1 MRAALLMLPAL
12 FFLACAGAG
21 TEGQKGDT
29 GDRGPQG
36 PVGPA
41 GPEGPAGPPGEAG
54 PPGPQ
59 GAIGGGLY
67 TQRQD
72 LYCVRE
78 EGTQAGQGLL
88 TVKCASRADLP
99 VYGNCESA
107 GTPEVF
113 LAHSRAVRW
122 GLEDAAAGMECQWR
136 TVDTNTLP
144 TFPLPDA
151 AAHICCVRAN

>member
-1 MRAALLMLPAL
+1 VPDQHPQALVLPELRVEEVGVRVVLGEIDPDLRRTRLLRPADLRRRWGAPTGRSGTRPEGGSLHSQLRPLTKGASMRAALMMLPAL

-21 TEGQKGDT
+21 TEGPKGDT

-78 EGTQAGQGLL
+78 EG
-88 TVKCASRADLP
+88 
-99 VYGNCESA
+99 
-107 GTPEVF
+107 
-113 LAHSRAVRW
+113 
-122 GLEDAAAGMECQWR
+122 
-136 TVDTNTLP
+136 
-144 TFPLPDA
+144 
-151 AAHICCVRAN
+151 